1 MTIINTVEPPAR
13 DVELGIDVVD
23 ESSNHQDTEELGLVL
38 DLELD
43 NLFLGLVSND
53 NDEEEVQQQQPSSV
67 SFNEEEIEQQ
77 PSSSPNDN
85 EDEEDIPPRPPPPN
99 WFFPTDEP
107 ITFDRH
113 NCPMILKPFAWLFEI
128 LVVIILTVFFYGVV
142 FNILLV
148 VDVFFLPILFMYK
161 ATVLARESNILEKKY
176 INEGVSA
183 DGVVVRRYST

>member
-43 NLFLGLVSND
+43 SLFLGLVSD
-53 NDEEEVQQQQPSSV
+53 DEEEVQQQQPSSS

-85 EDEEDIPPRPPPPN
+85 EDEEDIPHDRLLQIGSSQ
-99 WFFPTDEP
+99 PTNQSP
-107 ITFDRH
+107 L
-113 NCPMILKPFAWLFEI
+113 NCPMILKPFAWL
-128 LVVIILTVFFYGVV
+128 
-142 FNILLV
+142 
-148 VDVFFLPILFMYK
+148 
-161 ATVLARESNILEKKY
+161 
-176 INEGVSA
+176 
-183 DGVVVRRYST
+183 

>member
-1 MTIINTVEPPAR
+1 MTIINIVEPSAG

-77 PSSSPNDN
+77 G
-85 EDEEDIPPRPPPPN
+85 EER
-99 WFFPTDEP
+99 
-107 ITFDRH
+107 
-113 NCPMILKPFAWLFEI
+113 
-128 LVVIILTVFFYGVV
+128 
-142 FNILLV
+142 
-148 VDVFFLPILFMYK
+148 
-161 ATVLARESNILEKKY
+161 
-176 INEGVSA
+176 
-183 DGVVVRRYST
+183 